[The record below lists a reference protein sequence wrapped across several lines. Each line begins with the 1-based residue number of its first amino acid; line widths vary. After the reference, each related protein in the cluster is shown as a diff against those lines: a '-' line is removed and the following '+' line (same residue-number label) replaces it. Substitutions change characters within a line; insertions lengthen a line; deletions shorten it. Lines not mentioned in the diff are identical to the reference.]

1 MVQLA
6 SDLGYGVPWL
16 AQVLTISIVI
26 ATAFFVYVT
35 LSTKSKNAT
44 LAGFDRIKY
53 NLHKY
58 HAERYWA
65 IFVASMLIWLWFFGY
80 QWMPPIAFSSGVQH
94 PEKVH
99 VVKITAGQWFW
110 RLEDGGIGYNNINP
124 LSPNS
129 SHTAGNV
136 VVTTQAISNGNSS
149 GGQVRIKAGET
160 VKFVA
165 HSIDVNHG
173 FSILS
178 SSNQMD
184 SPLMQMQ
191 VVPGFDNV
199 FYYTFNKPG
208 TYTIRCL
215 EYCGWNH
222 PYMVSQITVETA

>member
-6 SDLGYGVPWL
+6 SDLGYGVLWL
-16 AQVLTISIVI
+16 AQVLTVSIII
-26 ATAFFVYVT
+26 ATGFFVYVA

-44 LAGFDRIKY
+44 LAGFDRLKY

-80 QWMPPIAFSSGVQH
+80 QWMPPFAFSSAVQH

-99 VVKITAGQWFW
+99 IVKVTAGQWFW
-110 RLEDGGIGYNNINP
+110 RFEDGGTGDNNTNP
-124 LSPNS
+124 LSLNIS
-129 SHTAGNV
+129 RTRGNV
-136 VVTTQAISNGNSS
+136 VNTQSISSDNSA
-149 GGQVRIKAGET
+149 GQVRIKAGET

-173 FSILS
+173 FGVLS

-222 PYMVSQITVETA
+222 PYMVSLITVETA